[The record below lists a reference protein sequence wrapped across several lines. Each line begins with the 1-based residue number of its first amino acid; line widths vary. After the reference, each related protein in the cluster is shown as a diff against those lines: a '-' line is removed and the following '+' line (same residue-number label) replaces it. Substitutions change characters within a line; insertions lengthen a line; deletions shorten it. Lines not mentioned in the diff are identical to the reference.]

1 MKLMVPVVGIMF
13 ASGICCCGDFL
24 TNAVKEG
31 VEKGMEAAGQQAS
44 TGTEAGPTST
54 APEVTVS
61 SGGGGGGLVTVDG
74 ACGPFKDMGVKA
86 PSGFSIMV
94 CSNTGSSS
102 SLVMQGSGDPIELCK
117 PLKGWVESQGYS
129 ITAAAAM
136 SGTSSIV
143 ARKGGQNFVVACT
156 DSTGQTLVSYSLT
169 SM

>member
-1 MKLMVPVVGIMF
+1 
-13 ASGICCCGDFL
+13 
-24 TNAVKEG
+24 
-31 VEKGMEAAGQQAS
+31 
-44 TGTEAGPTST
+44 
-54 APEVTVS
+54 
-61 SGGGGGGLVTVDG
+61 
-74 ACGPFKDMGVKA
+74 
-86 PSGFSIMV
+86 MV

-143 ARKGGQNFVVACT
+143 AKKGGQNFVVACT
-156 DSTGQTLVSYSLT
+156 NSTGQTLVSYSLT